1 MRGAVGLLLRVVP
14 VVFRTVRRS
23 PIRTGLTVAGIAVA
37 MYMFTAVEAMRTGV
51 RDATQASAEDATLV
65 VYRENRYCPFTS
77 RLPQW
82 YVDRIERI
90 DGVRAAVP
98 MQILVSNCR
107 ASLDVVT
114 FRGVPEGNLLDSLD
128 GTTVIT
134 EGTVADWQHRGDA
147 AMVGRALADRR
158 GLRVGDRFSAAGIT
172 VFIAGILDS
181 EAMQVRNAAWVQL
194 PFLQEAVRSGGTG
207 GDVTQFNVFVND
219 PTRMDEIAADIDA
232 LFKHDERP
240 TATRPEKAFVGRAAR
255 DIVALADFAGMLGW
269 GALAAV
275 FALIANA
282 IVLAMR
288 DRIRDH
294 AVLQTLGWTGG
305 LIAWMVL
312 VEGALLGL
320 VGGLIGALGAWATAQ
335 LGRFAMT
342 MEGTSIEMSTSFS
355 TAAMGIGLALLL
367 GVLAGLVPA
376 LRLSRRDIATCFRAV

>member
-147 AMVGRALADRR
+147 AMVGRTLADRR

>member
-1 MRGAVGLLLRVVP
+1 MNRSIALLLRLVP

-51 RDATQASAEDATLV
+51 RAATEANAKDATLV

-114 FRGVPEGNLLDSLD
+114 FRGVPEGQLESSLD
-128 GTTVIT
+128 DSAVIS
-134 EGTVADWQHRGDA
+134 EGSIADWKHRGDA
-147 AMVGRALADRR
+147 AMVGRALAERR
-158 GLRVGDRFSAAGIT
+158 NLRVGDRFSAAGIT
-172 VFIAGILDS
+172 VFVAGILDS
-181 EAMQVRNAAWVQL
+181 DAMQVRNAAWVQL
-194 PFLQEAVRSGGTG
+194 PFLQEALRAGGTG
-207 GDVTQFNVFVND
+207 GDVTQFNVYVDD
-219 PTRMDEIAADIDA
+219 PTRMDAIAADIDE

-240 TATRPEKAFVGRAAR
+240 TATRPEKAFIGRAAR
-255 DIVALADFAGMLGW
+255 DIVHLVDFAGWLGW
-269 GALAAV
+269 GALVAV
-275 FALIANA
+275 FALVANA

-305 LIAWMVL
+305 LIGWMVL
-312 VEGALLGL
+312 VEGAMLGL
-320 VGGLIGALGAWATAQ
+320 AGGVLGALGAWGTIR

-342 MEGTSIEMSTSFS
+342 MEGAAIEMSTSFT
-355 TAAMGIGLALLL
+355 TAATGIGLALLL
-367 GVLAGLVPA
+367 GLMAGVVPA
-376 LRLSRRDIATCFRAV
+376 VRLSRRDIATCFRAV

>member
-1 MRGAVGLLLRVVP
+1 MKGTIGLLLRVVP

-51 RDATQASAEDATLV
+51 REATQASAEDATLV

-82 YVDRIERI
+82 YVDRIERV

-128 GTTVIT
+128 DSAVIA

-147 AMVGRALADRR
+147 AMVGRALAERR

-172 VFIAGILDS
+172 VFVAGILDS
-181 EAMQVRNAAWVQL
+181 DAMQVRNAAWVQL

-240 TATRPEKAFVGRAAR
+240 TATRPEKAFIGRAAR

-320 VGGLIGALGAWATAQ
+320 LGGLIGALGAWGTAQ

-376 LRLSRRDIATCFRAV
+376 IRLSRRDIATCFRAV

>member
-1 MRGAVGLLLRVVP
+1 MKRSIALLLRLVP

-37 MYMFTAVEAMRTGV
+37 MYMFTAVEAMRAGV
-51 RDATQASAEDATLV
+51 RSATEASAKDATLV

-114 FRGVPEGNLLDSLD
+114 FRGVPEGQLEASLD
-128 GTTVIT
+128 AGAVIT
-134 EGTVADWQHRGDA
+134 EGTIADWKRRGDG
-147 AMVGRALADRR
+147 AMVGQSLAERR
-158 GLRVGDRFSAAGIT
+158 NMRVGDRFSAAGIT
-172 VFIAGILDS
+172 VFVAGILDS
-181 EAMQVRNAAWVQL
+181 DAMQVRNAAWVQL
-194 PFLQEAVRSGGTG
+194 PFLQEALRAGGTG
-207 GDVTQFNVFVND
+207 GDVTQFNVFVDD
-219 PTRMDEIAADIDA
+219 PTRMDAIAADIDA

-240 TATRPEKAFVGRAAR
+240 TSTRPEKAFIGRAAR
-255 DIVALADFAGMLGW
+255 DIVHLVDFAGWLGW

-275 FALIANA
+275 FALVANA

-305 LIAWMVL
+305 LIGWMVL
-312 VEGALLGL
+312 VEGAMLGL
-320 VGGLIGALGAWATAQ
+320 AGGVLGALGAWATIR

-342 MEGTSIEMSTSFS
+342 MEGAAIEMSTSFT
-355 TAAMGIGLALLL
+355 TAATGIALALLL
-367 GVLAGLVPA
+367 GVMAGVVPA
-376 LRLSRRDIATCFRAV
+376 VRLSRRDIATCFRAV